1 MRSLIGITVHVA
13 LKQGVFPAAE
23 IWYSIGAQYARAI
36 RAAGGVPVLL
46 PTHPGYAAEPQALI
60 SRLDGL
66 LISGGGDS
74 REAYFANQ
82 ARPSLR
88 ETNPLRYDYEL
99 MLIRAARAA
108 GLPILGICRGFQTLV
123 EAEGGDPAV
132 YLEPGPVLH
141 DQAEPPNTPTHALEW
156 APDSWLGEILNR
168 PMRVNSFHRQGV
180 HRVPKGWRAVAWSA
194 DGLIEA
200 AESDD
205 GQVVGVQFHPEW
217 LLEAQP
223 GTLALFKWL
232 VQTSYNGKRRF
243 L

>member
-1 MRSLIGITVHVA
+1 MRSLVGITVHVA

-66 LISGGGDS
+66 LLSGGGES
-74 REAYFANQ
+74 REAHFANQ

-88 ETNPLRYDYEL
+88 DTNPPRYDYEL
-99 MLIRAARAA
+99 MLIRAARAV

-123 EAEGGDPAV
+123 EAEGGEPVV
-132 YLEPGPVLH
+132 YLEPGLVQH
-141 DQAEPPNTPTHALEW
+141 DQAEPPNTPTHTLEW
-156 APDSWLGEILNR
+156 ASDSWLGEILNR

-194 DGLIEA
+194 DGLVEA

-205 GQVVGVQFHPEW
+205 RQVVGVQFHPEW
-217 LLEAQP
+217 LFEDEPSL
-223 GTLALFKWL
+223 LALFEWL
-232 VQTSYNGKRRF
+232 VRAG
-243 L
+243 